1 METITPPSSS
11 NPTPSKYSC
20 LGDNCADL
28 ILETYIRICLDGDH
42 SRLGEGDTEAAWA
55 KIQAEFET
63 LTGGTTH
70 LTVMRLSNEINH
82 LAAKLDLIYSV
93 TEEMRKYFIPAYGE
107 VLKGYG
113 FNYEWFNVDEETYE
127 KQLTAVESQ
136 SKRWYVQ
143 LQAKKKEWD
152 DLVKSNSKDVK
163 ITRGYFE
170 DWIVELSSYN
180 GYPIDPN
187 NTSTY
192 RFAVMIKRRNAN
204 PNKSADT
211 NKK

>member
-1 METITPPSSS
+1 MESIPPLSSS
-11 NPTPSKYSC
+11 NPTQSKYSC
-20 LGDNCADL
+20 LVDNCADL

-42 SRLGEGDTEAAWA
+42 SRLGEGDTEAAWT

-127 KQLTAVESQ
+127 KQRDFVSAASHL
-136 SKRWYVQ
+136 Q
-143 LQAKKKEWD
+143 L
-152 DLVKSNSKDVK
+152 
-163 ITRGYFE
+163 
-170 DWIVELSSYN
+170 
-180 GYPIDPN
+180 
-187 NTSTY
+187 NTL
-192 RFAVMIKRRNAN
+192 
-204 PNKSADT
+204 
-211 NKK
+211 